1 MTACN
6 GHMGGFAKRRR
17 QPMRSPAGHNCE
29 APPGEATVDTI
40 CGIFALV
47 ASQMPDEGSVYADDG
62 PIPQG
67 ETLDE
72 GADLE
77 TDEALTVMSWR
88 ELVGYARR
96 GDLAEFHAGQEAI
109 RRVEARLVR
118 RGAIPERDSEGADGT
133 SASP

>member
-1 MTACN
+1 
-6 GHMGGFAKRRR
+6 
-17 QPMRSPAGHNCE
+17 MRSLAGHNCE
-29 APPGEATVDTI
+29 APPGEATVDRI

-47 ASQMPDEGSVYADDG
+47 ASQVSGEGSVYADDG
-62 PIPQG
+62 SIPQG
-67 ETLDE
+67 ETVDE

-118 RGAIPERDSEGADGT
+118 RGVIPERDREGETDG
-133 SASP
+133 ANEAA